1 MSSVDQ
7 LDFSFKPP
15 GRRTW
20 TVRELVTAVRTH
32 IEREYSDTWVEG
44 EISNFRAHDS
54 GHLYFTLKDQS
65 AQIRIVMFRS
75 SARLLRFR
83 PEDGMQV
90 VVRGRV
96 TIYED
101 RGELQISAEY
111 LEPKGAG
118 ALQIAFE
125 QLKAKLEAE
134 GLFDAARKKPIPTL
148 PRRIGIVTSPQG
160 AALRDILNILQRR
173 HHTANVLI
181 FPAQVQGEAAPPEV
195 SAGVRYFNKAR
206 HVDVIIVAR
215 GGGSA
220 EDLSAF
226 NHEGL
231 ARTIAD
237 SHIPIIS
244 AVGHE
249 TDFTILDFVADL
261 RAPTPSAAAELVIR
275 SRQEIEEQ
283 ADALHQR
290 LARAMRYRLLMGRQA
305 LTELAQHGAFGRMMD
320 AIHQRQQKLD
330 ELLYHLERA
339 ERQKLEQ
346 HRRRWEMAAAA
357 VRHYDVHRRL
367 AGIRQELDARV
378 AALTAAIKTRLLEGK
393 SRLDQL
399 AGQIEALSPL
409 AILERGYAL
418 VFDSS
423 GKLLKDA
430 ARVNAGD
437 EISARLA
444 RGGLTATVKKRAT

>member
-1 MSSVDQ
+1 MSSADQ

-15 GRRTW
+15 GRRVW

-65 AQIRIVMFRS
+65 SQIRIVMFRS

-90 VVRGRV
+90 LVRGRV

-148 PRRIGIVTSPQG
+148 PRRIGIVTSPQA
-160 AALRDILNILQRR
+160 AALRDILNILHRR
-173 HHTANVLI
+173 HHTASVLI
-181 FPAQVQGEAAPPEV
+181 FPAQVQGEAAPLEV
-195 SAGVRYFNKAR
+195 SAGVRYFNKA
-206 HVDVIIVAR
+206 HNVDVIIVAR

-220 EDLSAF
+220 EDLAAF

-237 SHIPIIS
+237 SHIPIIA

-330 ELLYHLERA
+330 DLLYRLERA

-367 AGIRQELDARV
+367 AGIRQELEARM

-430 ARVNAGD
+430 ARVEAGD